1 MRIHTH
7 THTHTPTH
15 THTLELPV
23 SSGRKRLNHMRSPAV
38 NHSSPRQPA
47 VTPSPISI
55 SGSDPST
62 GDRRAPETTRDNHRS
77 SIRATSSAVT
87 FGYKAHSLSQSDLIC
102 LSLLSRSVWAFSGSR
117 AAMVK
122 LGSNL
127 SDKLEKQPSADDGF
141 DNIPL
146 ITPLEVNQLHK
157 PYADKVIV
165 KTSTQYQ
172 LQQKKNKLYVPNIK
186 KLNINFYS
194 DVSEKAKI
202 TGLILITLAFLTSLL
217 LLLMY
222 KAMWYDQLT
231 CPEGFILK
239 KHCTPAALE
248 MYYTEQQQQQQE
260 EDEEPGVRGG
270 ANAGL
275 YAALSHLNQV
285 KRTGPELPSPWLPV
299 ISALKEAEVA
309 KQGGEQLKRELE
321 GEE

>member
-1 MRIHTH
+1 
-7 THTHTPTH
+7 
-15 THTLELPV
+15 
-23 SSGRKRLNHMRSPAV
+23 
-38 NHSSPRQPA
+38 
-47 VTPSPISI
+47 
-55 SGSDPST
+55 
-62 GDRRAPETTRDNHRS
+62 
-77 SIRATSSAVT
+77 
-87 FGYKAHSLSQSDLIC
+87 
-102 LSLLSRSVWAFSGSR
+102 
-117 AAMVK
+117 MVK

-146 ITPLEVNQLHK
+146 ITPLEVNQLQQ
-157 PYADKVIV
+157 PFADKVIV

-172 LQQKKNKLYVPNIK
+172 LHQKKSKLYIPNIK

-202 TGLILITLAFLTSLL
+202 TGLILISLAFLTSLL

-231 CPEGFILK
+231 CPEGFVLK

-248 MYYTEQQQQQQE
+248 MFYTEQQQQQQQQQE
-260 EDEEPGVRGG
+260 GVEAAELELSTNDCTR
-270 ANAGL
+270 

-285 KRTGPELPSPWLPV
+285 KRTGPVMPSPWLPV
-299 ISALKEAEVA
+299 IGALKQAEVE
-309 KQGGEQLKRELE
+309 KQDGESLKGVLE

>member
-1 MRIHTH
+1 
-7 THTHTPTH
+7 
-15 THTLELPV
+15 
-23 SSGRKRLNHMRSPAV
+23 
-38 NHSSPRQPA
+38 
-47 VTPSPISI
+47 
-55 SGSDPST
+55 
-62 GDRRAPETTRDNHRS
+62 
-77 SIRATSSAVT
+77 
-87 FGYKAHSLSQSDLIC
+87 
-102 LSLLSRSVWAFSGSR
+102 
-117 AAMVK
+117 MVK

-146 ITPLEVNQLHK
+146 ITPLEVNQLQQ
-157 PYADKVIV
+157 PFTDKVIV

-194 DVSEKAKI
+194 DVSDKAKI

-239 KHCTPAALE
+239 QKHCTPAALE
-248 MYYTEQQQQQQE
+248 MYYTEQQQQ
-260 EDEEPGVRGG
+260 EDPGVRGG
-270 ANAGL
+270 ANSGL

-285 KRTGPELPSPWLPV
+285 KRTGSELPSPWLPV
-299 ISALKEAEVA
+299 INALKEAEVA
-309 KQGGEQLKRELE
+309 QQGSEQLKGVLE